1 MRNMTCQELVE
12 LVSAFLDGEL
22 DPVTERRLV
31 DHIATC
37 DGCGNYVDQ
46 FKQTIGVLGELP
58 DDTHGTLSAA
68 QRETLMAE
76 FHKRYSPCNCDTNSD
91 TDGDAED
98 ENRP

>member
-31 DHIATC
+31 DHIAIC

-58 DDTHGTLSAA
+58 DDTGDTGGPLSAA

-76 FHKRYSPCNCDTNSD
+76 FHKRYPPRDRGSAGDTGN
-91 TDGDAED
+91 DA
-98 ENRP
+98 RP